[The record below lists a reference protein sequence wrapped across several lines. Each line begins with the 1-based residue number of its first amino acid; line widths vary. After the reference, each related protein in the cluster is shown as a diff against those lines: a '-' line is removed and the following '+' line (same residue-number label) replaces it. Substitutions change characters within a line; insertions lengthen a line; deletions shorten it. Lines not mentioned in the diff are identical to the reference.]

1 MKNRGLLTLLSCI
14 SFVFLLGALPSESMC
29 ADRFVMYWASMLP
42 KTARE
47 TMDFQKMFDKV
58 NEKAKG
64 QLLINFRGGP
74 EVIGQLDLAAAV
86 QKGVVDLAMVPAT
99 FYEGIV
105 PGISAVMLTE
115 LTPQEERKPG
125 GAYYYIDEL
134 HNKYNMKYL
143 GRAAPSKDPFF
154 YTFLKK
160 KVATKE
166 DFVGLRIG
174 CASAA
179 RPAAI
184 AWGAS
189 VTPVKISD
197 NYTAMER
204 GLVEGIAGCA
214 LDVWVSL
221 AGQEVSKYVIDH
233 PFFQSP
239 TLAIMNL
246 NSWRKLP
253 KSLQDL
259 LTQEMV
265 QHEKVNTDLEQKRR
279 EDARQKM
286 ISAKNEF
293 YKFPQPM
300 ADWYISTAYKACW
313 EYEQSRFPE
322 ITAKFK
328 ELLTKK

>member
-1 MKNRGLLTLLSCI
+1 
-14 SFVFLLGALPSESMC
+14 
-29 ADRFVMYWASMLP
+29 MYWASMLA
-42 KTARE
+42 KTAQE

-58 NEKAKG
+58 NERAKG
-64 QLLINFRGGP
+64 QLVINFRGGP
-74 EVIGQLDLAAAV
+74 EVIGQFDLGSAV

-105 PGISAVMLTE
+105 PGITAVMLTE

-125 GAYYYIDEL
+125 GVYYYIDEI
-134 HNKYNMKYL
+134 HNKYNLKYL
-143 GRAAPSKDPFF
+143 GRGAPSKEPFF
-154 YTFLKK
+154 YTYLKK
-160 KVATKE
+160 KVLTQK

-204 GLVEGIAGCA
+204 GLVDGIAGCA

-233 PFFQSP
+233 PFFYSP
-239 TLAIMNL
+239 TLALVNL
-246 NSWRKLP
+246 NSWKKLP
-253 KSLQDL
+253 KNLQDL
-259 LTQEMV
+259 LTEEMMD
-265 QHEKVNTDLEQKRR
+265 HEKENMILEQKRR
-279 EDARQKM
+279 DNARQKM
-286 ISAKNEF
+286 NNAKIEF
-293 YKFPQPM
+293 LKFPQPI
-300 ADWYISTAYKACW
+300 AEWYISTAYKACW
-313 EYEQSRFPE
+313 DYQQSRFPE
-322 ITAKFK
+322 VTAKFK
-328 ELLTKK
+328 ELLTRK